1 MDANTEIRSFEAA
14 DLKALQQIRHAAFE
28 PIFRSFRAI
37 VGAEIYRHAFAN
49 ADAEQARLLE
59 DICADGSGHELFV
72 ASVRGGIVGFV
83 SFSLNEATRTGEIG
97 LNAVHP
103 DHAGQG
109 IGAAMYEF
117 VMERMKRRGMA
128 VATVGTGGDPGHL
141 PARRAYEKAGFGPA
155 VPSLYL
161 YKLL

>member
-1 MDANTEIRSFEAA
+1 V
-14 DLKALQQIRHAAFE
+14 
-28 PIFRSFRAI
+28 AI
-37 VGAEIYRHAFAN
+37 VH
-49 ADAEQARLLE
+49 
-59 DICADGSGHELFV
+59 
-72 ASVRGGIVGFV
+72 GGIVGFV

-109 IGAAMYEF
+109 IGTAMYEF
-117 VMERMKRRGMA
+117 VMERMKRSGMA

>member
-1 MDANTEIRSFEAA
+1 MDANTEIRSFEAG
-14 DLKALQQIRHAAFE
+14 DLKVLQQIRHAAFE

-72 ASVRGGIVGFV
+72 ATLRGGIVGFV

-109 IGAAMYEF
+109 IGTAMYEF